1 MPPRRNS
8 LCVST
13 TVIVGWVQSSGAHH
27 HAADAMVAGSY

>member
-27 HAADAMVAGSY
+27 HCVRYVVVGSY

>member
-27 HAADAMVAGSY
+27 HVADAMVVGSY